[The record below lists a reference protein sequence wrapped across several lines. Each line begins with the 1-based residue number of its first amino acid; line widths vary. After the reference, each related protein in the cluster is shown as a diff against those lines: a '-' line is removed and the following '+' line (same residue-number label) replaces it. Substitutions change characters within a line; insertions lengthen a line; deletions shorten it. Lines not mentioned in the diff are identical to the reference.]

1 MVIFNLQVLA
11 CPKVIYCKTCKTLY
25 IVGYILKYISLQKV
39 VIIFLWI
46 MKEKRT
52 TLKIFQSVGV
62 SGKGLYTS

>member
-1 MVIFNLQVLA
+1 
-11 CPKVIYCKTCKTLY
+11 
-25 IVGYILKYISLQKV
+25 
-39 VIIFLWI
+39 